1 MSKFWVGLAG
11 LGLGFVKREE
21 GTKEKR
27 ENGRER
33 MRETGLNALL
43 YKLLDRV
50 APYPVHSPI
59 ILSVSLIRIHQICGV
74 WVL

>member
-1 MSKFWVGLAG
+1 MISFWVDPNE

-21 GTKEKR
+21 GTMEKR

-50 APYPVHSPI
+50 APYPVHSPL
-59 ILSVSLIRIHQICGV
+59 ILSV
-74 WVL
+74 

>member
-1 MSKFWVGLAG
+1 MFRFWVGSNE

-33 MRETGLNALL
+33 MRETGSQSFL

-50 APYPVHSPI
+50 APYPVHVPLI
-59 ILSVSLIRIHQICGV
+59 PSV
-74 WVL
+74 